1 VFHLTGKIIMSAL
14 TKKISTAKIYG
25 KINVRKL
32 PEDGSVLNLYTV
44 IGVAIGTKS
53 GTSDFGDWTSL
64 VGQFEATNMETGE
77 RLSSANCFLPDV
89 AQGLVEAQLAQEG
102 TQQVQFAFVI
112 GAKADEGSPVGYSY
126 TAQPVLAPDAKDPL
140 AELRGSV
147 NALALEA
154 PKAKAKK

>member
-1 VFHLTGKIIMSAL
+1 MSAL

-44 IGVAIGTKS
+44 IGVAIGVKS
-53 GTSDFGDWTSL
+53 GTSDFGDWKAL

-89 AQGLVEAQLAQEG
+89 AQGLVEAQLAHEG
-102 TQQVQFAFVI
+102 TQHVEFAFVI

-140 AELRGSV
+140 AELRGSLS
-147 NALALEA
+147 ALVLEA

>member
-1 VFHLTGKIIMSAL
+1 MSQL

-25 KINVRKL
+25 KVNVRKL
-32 PEDGSVLNLYTV
+32 PEDGTVLNLYSI

-64 VGQFEATNMETGE
+64 VGQFEATNLETGE
-77 RLSSANCFLPDV
+77 RFASANAFLPDV

-102 TQQVQFAFVI
+102 TQQVQFAFIV

-126 TAQPVLAPDAKDPL
+126 TAQPILPPDAKDPL
-140 AELRGSV
+140 EDLRNSV
-147 NALALEA
+147 LALAA
-154 PKAKAKK
+154 PAEKATKKK

>member
-1 VFHLTGKIIMSAL
+1 MSAL

-64 VGQFEATNMETGE
+64 TGQFEATNMETGE

-147 NALALEA
+147 TALALEA